1 MIVVIDAYN
10 VLKQIKQ
17 GYVSTAEQHAFINRL
32 RMYARSKRVMVVV
45 VFDGGG
51 TPWPVV
57 EKDPEVTV
65 VYAGEQL
72 SADDYIRRYLKEHR
86 NKELLLITD
95 DRELKKN
102 AQVLDIDTFG
112 SLAFYARLLQK
123 DAGAAVASA
132 QQTIVIKTS
141 ADAPAEL
148 DALMENSDVRPK
160 KEEPCSVAS
169 RKPTGFTP
177 SKKERKINRKIKKL

>member
-1 MIVVIDAYN
+1 MVVVIDAYN

-17 GYVSTAEQHAFINRL
+17 SYVSASERNAFINKL
-32 RMYARSKRVMVVV
+32 KMYARAKGVKVVV

-51 TPWPVV
+51 SSWPVV

-65 VYAGEQL
+65 VYAGENL
-72 SADDYIRRYLKEHR
+72 TADDYIRRYIKEHQ
-86 NKELLLITD
+86 NKELLLVTD

-102 AQVLDIDTFG
+102 AQVLNIDTFG

-123 DAGAAVASA
+123 DPDVIGDKPKHD
-132 QQTIVIKTS
+132 TVIKLS

-148 DALMENSDVRPK
+148 DALMESTDVDRK
-160 KEEPCSVAS
+160 IEEPYMPMV

-177 SKKERKINRKIKKL
+177 SKKERKINKKLKKL